1 MRLFEFNESPSR
13 PRVKTTTASL
23 AVALLCLLACSSA
36 CGGGPKYAVAREHGW
51 TTLDGRRAKLADYR
65 GQVVI
70 LDLYATYCPPCLE
83 EIPHLVAIQRRFGS
97 QGLHVI
103 GLNAGDEADRKKVP
117 EYIQRLNIQY
127 QLGNPDD
134 GLVET
139 LSGQDTAIPKTFV
152 YDRQGRLVKRFTGYD
167 EEVKAGLEAA
177 VQQALESRAD

>member
-1 MRLFEFNESPSR
+1 MPFLEFNESPR
-13 PRVKTTTASL
+13 PRRAQATTAAL
-23 AVALLCLLACSSA
+23 AVALVCLLVCSA

-65 GQVVI
+65 GQVVV

-83 EIPHLVAIQRRFGS
+83 EIPHLIAIQRRFGS

-103 GLNAGDEADRKKVP
+103 GLNAGGEEDQKKVP
-117 EYIQRLNIQY
+117 EYIQRLGIQY

-177 VQQALESRAD
+177 VQKALESRAD

>member
-1 MRLFEFNESPSR
+1 MRLFEFKQS
-13 PRVKTTTASL
+13 PRVLRARAMTAAL
-23 AVALLCLLACSSA
+23 AVALVCLLVCSA
-36 CGGGPKYAVAREHGW
+36 CGDGPKYAVAREHGW

-65 GQVVI
+65 GQVVV

-117 EYIQRLNIQY
+117 DFVKLLGIQY
-127 QLGNPDD
+127 QLGNPDA

-152 YDRQGRLVKRFTGYD
+152 YDRQGRLVQRFTGYD
-167 EEVKAGLEAA
+167 AEVKAGLEAA
-177 VQQALESRAD
+177 VQKALESPAD